1 MKKKYVKLL
10 RNAFSNFINKV
21 QINNKNK
28 DFATSILKLLKFT
41 DDEIFDIIIQ
51 LKKKKG
57 LFGFLK

>member
-28 DFATSILKLLKFT
+28 DFITIY
-41 DDEIFDIIIQ
+41 
-51 LKKKKG
+51 
-57 LFGFLK
+57 